1 MLGRVVIP
9 LERRAG
15 APPVARQVAEYLHR
29 AIDGGRLIAGTRL
42 PPIRELARDLGVNRE
57 TVADAYRQLAA
68 RGLAESGVG
77 RGTFVCVTSARRATP
92 APAAAPALPAGLSR
106 TAAAAVAFPAVDYDA
121 PPGAVRLERLVPDPA
136 LYPLD
141 AYGRA
146 LAGALRREG
155 VALLG

>member
-42 PPIRELARDLGVNRE
+42 PPIRDLARDLGVNRE

-68 RGLAESGVG
+68 LGLTESGVG
-77 RGTFVCVTSARRATP
+77 RGTFVRRGAARRTP
-92 APAAAPALPAGLSR
+92 AATVHDGAFPVSLSR
-106 TAAAAVAFPAVDYDA
+106 TAAAAAALPVVDYDA
-121 PPGAVRLERLVPDPA
+121 PAGAVRLE
-136 LYPLD
+136 
-141 AYGRA
+141 
-146 LAGALRREG
+146 
-155 VALLG
+155 